1 MHRSKYYLTVSG
13 NLRIVAPP
21 LPLGKKR
28 GKVVA
33 LHTGYVLRGILVGEA
48 E

>member
-13 NLRIVAPP
+13 NLRIVAP

-28 GKVVA
+28 GKVAA
-33 LHTGYVLRGILVGEA
+33 LHTRYVPRGKLVGEA